1 MSVILTALLLAAPA
15 PAPAEVAPPIPVQV
29 RGRFVTEPDGA
40 MRFGW
45 PGVYFEGRFRG
56 TGVEVAAESG
66 TEFLRVTIDGEEKAV
81 LKRPGTARL
90 RITGLA
96 PGEHVVRVEKQT
108 ESQTGGGR
116 FLGFRALGGVPL
128 PPKPRA
134 RQIEFVGDSYTVGYG
149 NTSPGRTCTRE
160 EVHDRTDTQLAFGPL
175 LAKRLDADYRVV
187 AYSGF
192 GIVRNYAGNR
202 PGESLPQ
209 LYTRLVPDDA
219 AQVERSRGNWRPQLI
234 VVNLG
239 TNDFSTPV
247 KPGEKWGDQ
256 AALREDYRRSYVAF
270 ARSVLARQPQ
280 ARLLLMGSDAFIED
294 VRQVAGAL
302 NADGRR
308 RAGVLPFGGL
318 ELTGC
323 DWHPS
328 LADHRRLAAQVE
340 EAISADPVLRA
351 VLGS

>member
-15 PAPAEVAPPIPVQV
+15 PAANPAQIPVHV
-29 RGRFVTEPDGA
+29 GGRVAWEEGGPA

-45 PGVYFEGRFRG
+45 PGVYFEGRFSG
-56 TGVEVAAESG
+56 TGVELAAESA

-81 LKRPGTARL
+81 LKRPGMATLAFV
-90 RITGLA
+90 GL
-96 PGEHVVRVEKQT
+96 PRGEHVIRIEKQT
-108 ESQTGGGR
+108 ESQSGGGI
-116 FLGFRALGGVPL
+116 FVGFRALGGTPL

-160 EVHDRTDTQLAFGPL
+160 EVHDRTDTQQAFGPL
-175 LAKRLDADYRVV
+175 AAKRLDADYRVV

-192 GIVRNYAGNR
+192 GIVRNYAGGR
-202 PGESLPQ
+202 AGESLPL
-209 LYTRLVPDDA
+209 LYPRLVPGEA
-219 AQVERSRGNWRPQLI
+219 EPVERSTGNWRPQLI

-247 KPGEKWGDQ
+247 KAGERWADA
-256 AALREDYRRSYVAF
+256 AALREDYRRTYEAF
-270 ARSVLARQPQ
+270 ARSLLARQPQ

-294 VRQVAGAL
+294 VRQVAAAL
-302 NADGRR
+302 NAGGWGR
-308 RAGVLPFGGL
+308 AAVLPFGGL

-328 LADHRRLAAQVE
+328 LEDHRRLAAEVE
-340 EAISADPVLRA
+340 GAIAADPALQA
-351 VLGS
+351 TLGR

>member
-1 MSVILTALLLAAPA
+1 MSAILTALFFAAPA
-15 PAPAEVAPPIPVQV
+15 PAPAGAASPLPVHVGGRVAA
-29 RGRFVTEPDGA
+29 EPGGA

-56 TGVEVAAESG
+56 TGVEVTAESG

-90 RITGLA
+90 QIRGLA
-96 PGEHVVRVEKQT
+96 PGEHIVRIEKQT

-128 PPKPRA
+128 PPKPRKL
-134 RQIEFVGDSYTVGYG
+134 QIEFVGDSYTVGYG

-160 EVHDRTDTQLAFGPL
+160 EVQDRTDTQRAFGPL

-192 GIVRNYAGNR
+192 GIVRNYAGGR
-202 PGESLPQ
+202 AGESLPL
-209 LYTRLVPDDA
+209 LYPRLIPDEA
-219 AQVERSRGNWRPQLI
+219 AQVERNRGDWRPQLI

-247 KPGEKWGDQ
+247 KPGEPWRDT
-256 AALREDYRRSYVAF
+256 AALREDYRRTYTAF
-270 ARSVLARQPQ
+270 ARSLLARQPQ

-294 VRQVAGAL
+294 VRQVASAL
-302 NADGRR
+302 NPD
-308 RAGVLPFGGL
+308 RARATVLPFGGL

-328 LADHRRLAAQVE
+328 LEDHRRLAAEVE
-340 EAISADPVLRA
+340 QAIRAEPSLKPVFEP
-351 VLGS
+351 